1 MAEAKSVWTE
11 EDSRAFIDIADVA
24 VPGRREQ
31 VEMLLSLVPSQAE
44 EPFLAAEL
52 CCGEAVFAEQ
62 LLERFSSCRL
72 LALDGSPVMLESARR
87 RLGRFG
93 DRAELRQFDLD
104 SGDWVSEMP
113 GGFRCVFS
121 SLALHHID
129 ADAKRQL
136 FRELGARLEPGG
148 ALLIADIIEPVSG
161 LVQRAMDSAWQRIAR
176 EQSLVLSGSLELY
189 QRAVDEGWAPGSE
202 EPDGSAEE
210 TPSRLFDQLKWL
222 AEAGFAQVDCFWMRA
237 GIAIYGGYR

>member
-44 EPFLAAEL
+44 EPILAAEL
-52 CCGEAVFAEQ
+52 CCGEGVFAEQ

-93 DRAELRQFDLD
+93 DRSELRQFDLD
-104 SGDWVSEMP
+104 SG
-113 GGFRCVFS
+113 
-121 SLALHHID
+121 
-129 ADAKRQL
+129 
-136 FRELGARLEPGG
+136 
-148 ALLIADIIEPVSG
+148 
-161 LVQRAMDSAWQRIAR
+161 
-176 EQSLVLSGSLELY
+176 
-189 QRAVDEGWAPGSE
+189 
-202 EPDGSAEE
+202 
-210 TPSRLFDQLKWL
+210 
-222 AEAGFAQVDCFWMRA
+222 
-237 GIAIYGGYR
+237 